1 MSDEYEHKLE
11 AKSDYVSDASSGT
24 SASDIDKLP
33 PAELPDQELYHS
45 HSWWTTYVF
54 SQDAKYIG
62 VQYACTAIGTGILG
76 LVLSWL
82 MRLQIAFPGL
92 GLLEPSAYYQ
102 FVTMHGMIMVI
113 YLLTALFL
121 GGFGNFLIPLMCGSR
136 DMAFPYV
143 NMVSYWMFLVA
154 VLVLLSS
161 FFVPGGPT
169 GAGWTLYPPQA
180 ITSGTPGHNM
190 GIILMLVSLVLF
202 VAGFTMGGLNYIVTV
217 LQLRTRGMTLMRL
230 PLTVW
235 GIFVATILA
244 LLAFPA
250 LLVGGLMMTLDGL
263 LGTSF
268 FMPVIVSMGEQ
279 LKYEGGSPILFQ
291 HLFWFFG
298 HPEVYIVA
306 LPAFGIVS
314 DLISI
319 HARKNIFGYRMMVWA
334 IVGIGALSF
343 FVWAHHMYVAGMNPW
358 FGFFFATT
366 TLIIAV
372 PTAIKVY
379 NWILTLWRGNIQL
392 SLPMLFSLGFI
403 VTFLNGG
410 LTGLFLGNVTVD
422 VPLSDTYFVVAH
434 FHMVMGIAPVLV
446 VFGAIYHWYPLI
458 TGRMLNETLG
468 KIHFWITFVGS
479 YAIYFPMH
487 YQGFIGVPRRYFEI
501 YDSPYIEASTMGL
514 NVFITVA
521 ALIVGAAQLLFI
533 YNLISSA
540 RLGKKAEK
548 NPWKA
553 NSLEWQTPE
562 MPPAHGNWGKEMP
575 KVYRWPYDYSV
586 PGAKED
592 YIPQNVAPS
601 AVTEAKVEKS

>member
-11 AKSDYVSDASSGT
+11 AKSEYVSDGSSV
-24 SASDIDKLP
+24 SSPDIDAVP
-33 PAELPDQELYHS
+33 DAELPDQDLYHS

-62 VQYACTAIGTGILG
+62 IQYALTAVGTGLLG
-76 LVLSWL
+76 LVLSWI
-82 MRLQIAFPGL
+82 MRIQLAFPGL
-92 GLLEPSAYYQ
+92 GWLDPAAYYQ

-121 GGFGNFLIPLMCGSR
+121 GGFGNLLIPLMCCSR

-143 NMVSYWMFLVA
+143 NMLSYWAFVVA
-154 VLVLLSS
+154 VLVLLAS

-180 ITSGTPGHNM
+180 ITAGTPGSDM
-190 GIILMLVSLVLF
+190 GIILMLISLILF
-202 VAGFTMGGLNYIVTV
+202 VAGFTMGGLNYIITV
-217 LQLRTRGMTLMRL
+217 LQLRARGMTLMRL
-230 PLTVW
+230 PLTIW
-235 GIFVATILA
+235 GIFTATVLA
-244 LLAFPA
+244 MLAFPA
-250 LLVGGLMMTLDGL
+250 LLVGCLMMTLDSL

-268 FMPVIVSMGEQ
+268 FMPAMVSLGEK
-279 LKYEGGSPILFQ
+279 LSYDGGSPILFQ

-314 DLISI
+314 DLLSV
-319 HARKNIFGYRMMVWA
+319 HARKTIFGYRMMVWA

-343 FVWAHHMYVAGMNPW
+343 FVWAHHMYVSGMNPW

-434 FHMVMGIAPVLV
+434 FHMVMGIAPILV
-446 VFGAIYHWYPLI
+446 VLEAI
-458 TGRMLNETLG
+458 
-468 KIHFWITFVGS
+468 
-479 YAIYFPMH
+479 
-487 YQGFIGVPRRYFEI
+487 
-501 YDSPYIEASTMGL
+501 
-514 NVFITVA
+514 
-521 ALIVGAAQLLFI
+521 
-533 YNLISSA
+533 
-540 RLGKKAEK
+540 
-548 NPWKA
+548 
-553 NSLEWQTPE
+553 
-562 MPPAHGNWGKEMP
+562 
-575 KVYRWPYDYSV
+575 
-586 PGAKED
+586 
-592 YIPQNVAPS
+592 
-601 AVTEAKVEKS
+601 